1 MLSTNIMT
9 KQLHPVAEITT
20 TSGFMGEVRLKPFSR
35 FSIDYIM
42 EKTLQIGTSHDN
54 LMDLKLEKAIGNG
67 KRMRFKFEG
76 IDSELKAKNIIGKTI
91 YANTKADDEINLI
104 ASDLIGFD
112 VVTDTGDSVGELK
125 DVMWLPANDVYVVFN
140 GEKEL
145 LIPIVNEVVLS
156 VDYDKKEILIANI
169 DGLIS

>member
-1 MLSTNIMT
+1 MT
-9 KQLHPVAEITT
+9 KLLHPVAEITT

-42 EKTLQIGTSHDN
+42 KKTLQIGTSHDN
-54 LMDLKLEKAIGNG
+54 LRDIKLEKAIGNG

-104 ASDLIGFD
+104 ASNLIGFD
-112 VVTDTGDSVGELK
+112 VVTDTDDSVGELK

-145 LIPIVNEVVLS
+145 LIPIVKEVVLS

>member
-1 MLSTNIMT
+1 MT

-140 GEKEL
+140 GGKEL
-145 LIPIVNEVVLS
+145 LIPIVNEFVLS

>member
-1 MLSTNIMT
+1 MT
-9 KQLHPVAEITT
+9 KKLHPVAEITT
-20 TSGFMGEVRLKPFSR
+20 TSGYMGEVRLKPFSR

-112 VVTDTGDSVGELK
+112 VVTDTDDSVGELK

>member
-1 MLSTNIMT
+1 MT

-20 TSGFMGEVRLKPFSR
+20 TSGFMGEVRLKPLSR

>member
-1 MLSTNIMT
+1 MT
-9 KQLHPVAEITT
+9 KRLHPVAEITT
-20 TSGFMGEVRLKPFSR
+20 TSGYLGEVRLKPFSR
-35 FSIDYIM
+35 YSIDYIM

-54 LMDLKLEKAIGNG
+54 LIDLKFEKAIGIG

-91 YANTKADDEINLI
+91 FASTKIDDEISLI
-104 ASDLIGFD
+104 ASDLVGFN
-112 VVTDTGDSVGELK
+112 VVTETGLSVGELM

-145 LIPIVNEVVLS
+145 LIPIIPEVVLS
-156 VDYDKKEILIANI
+156 VDYDKKEIQIVNV
-169 DGLIS
+169 DGLIT

>member
-1 MLSTNIMT
+1 MT

-156 VDYDKKEILIANI
+156 VDYDKKQILIANI

>member
-1 MLSTNIMT
+1 MT

-20 TSGFMGEVRLKPFSR
+20 TSGYMGEVRLKPFSR

-42 EKTLQIGTSHDN
+42 EKTLQIGTSYDN
-54 LMDLKLEKAIGNG
+54 LIDLKLEKAIGNG

-145 LIPIVNEVVLS
+145 LIPIVKEVVLS
-156 VDYDKKEILIANI
+156 FDYDKKEILIANI

>member
-1 MLSTNIMT
+1 MT

-104 ASDLIGFD
+104 AIDLIGFD

>member
-1 MLSTNIMT
+1 ML
-9 KQLHPVAEITT
+9 KKLHPVAEITT
-20 TSGFMGEVRLKPFSR
+20 TSGYLGEVRLRPLTR

-42 EKTLQIGTSHDN
+42 EKALQIGTSYDN
-54 LMDLKLEKAIGNG
+54 LMELKLEKAIGNG

-76 IDSELKAKNIIGKTI
+76 INSELKAKNIIGKTI
-91 YANTKADDEINLI
+91 YASTRVDDEINLI
-104 ASDLIGFD
+104 SSDLIGFD
-112 VVTDTGDSVGELK
+112 VVTDTAEFVGKLK

-145 LIPIVNEVVLS
+145 LIPIVSEVVLS
-156 VDYDKKEILIANI
+156 IDYDKKEILIASI

>member
-1 MLSTNIMT
+1 MT

-20 TSGFMGEVRLKPFSR
+20 TSGYMGEVRLKPFSR

-42 EKTLQIGTSHDN
+42 EKTLQIGTSYDN
-54 LMDLKLEKAIGNG
+54 LIDLKLEKAIGNG

-112 VVTDTGDSVGELK
+112 VVTDTDDSVGELK

-145 LIPIVNEVVLS
+145 LIPIVSEVVLS

>member
-1 MLSTNIMT
+1 MT

-42 EKTLQIGTSHDN
+42 EKTLQIGTSYDN
-54 LMDLKLEKAIGNG
+54 LIDLKLEKAIGNG

-125 DVMWLPANDVYVVFN
+125 DVMWLPANDVYVIFN

>member
-1 MLSTNIMT
+1 MT

-20 TSGFMGEVRLKPFSR
+20 TSGYLGEVRLRPFSR

-42 EKTLQIGTSHDN
+42 EKTLQIGTSYDN
-54 LMDLKLEKAIGNG
+54 LIDLKLEKTIGNG
-67 KRMRFKFEG
+67 NRMRFKFEG
-76 IDSELKAKNIIGKTI
+76 INSDLKAKNIIGKTI
-91 YANTKADDEINLI
+91 YVSTRVDDKINLI
-104 ASDLIGFD
+104 ASDLIGFG
-112 VVTDTGDSVGELK
+112 VVTDTAEFVGELK

-145 LIPIVNEVVLS
+145 LIPIVSEVVLS
-156 VDYDKKEILIANI
+156 IDYDKKEILIASI

>member
-1 MLSTNIMT
+1 MS

-20 TSGFMGEVRLKPFSR
+20 TSGYMGEVRLKPFSR

-42 EKTLQIGTSHDN
+42 EKTLQIGTSYDN
-54 LMDLKLEKAIGNG
+54 LIDLKLEKAIGNG

-112 VVTDTGDSVGELK
+112 VVTDTDDSVGELK

-145 LIPIVNEVVLS
+145 LIPIVSEVVLS

>member
-1 MLSTNIMT
+1 MT

-20 TSGFMGEVRLKPFSR
+20 TSGYMGEVRLKPFSR
-35 FSIDYIM
+35 FSNDYIM
-42 EKTLQIGTSHDN
+42 EKTLQIGTSYDN
-54 LMDLKLEKAIGNG
+54 LIDLKLEKAIGNG

-112 VVTDTGDSVGELK
+112 VVTDTDDSVGELK

-145 LIPIVNEVVLS
+145 LIPIVNEIVLS
-156 VDYDKKEILIANI
+156 VDYDKKEILIANV

>member
-1 MLSTNIMT
+1 MF

-20 TSGFMGEVRLKPFSR
+20 TSGYMGEVRLKPFSR

-91 YANTKADDEINLI
+91 YANTKADDKINLI
-104 ASDLIGFD
+104 SSDLIGFD
-112 VVTDTGDSVGELK
+112 VVTDTDDSVGELK

-156 VDYDKKEILIANI
+156 VDYDKKEILIAKI
-169 DGLIS
+169 DGLIV

>member
-1 MLSTNIMT
+1 MT
-9 KQLHPVAEITT
+9 KKLHPVAEITT
-20 TSGFMGEVRLKPFSR
+20 TSGYMGEVRLKPFSR

-42 EKTLQIGTSHDN
+42 EKTLQIGTSYDN
-54 LMDLKLEKAIGNG
+54 LIDLKLEKAIGNG

-145 LIPIVNEVVLS
+145 LIPIVDEVVLS

>member
-1 MLSTNIMT
+1 MT

-42 EKTLQIGTSHDN
+42 EKTLQIGTSYDN
-54 LMDLKLEKAIGNG
+54 LIDLKLEKAIGNG

-112 VVTDTGDSVGELK
+112 VVTDTDDSVGELK

-140 GEKEL
+140 GDKEF
-145 LIPIVNEVVLS
+145 LIPIIPEFVLS
-156 VDYDKKEILIANI
+156 IDYDKKEILIASV

>member
-1 MLSTNIMT
+1 MT

-20 TSGFMGEVRLKPFSR
+20 TSGYMGEVRLKPFSR

-42 EKTLQIGTSHDN
+42 EKTLQIGTSYDN
-54 LMDLKLEKAIGNG
+54 LIDLKLEKAIGNG

-76 IDSELKAKNIIGKTI
+76 INSELKAKNIIGKTI
-91 YANTKADDEINLI
+91 YASTKADDEINLI

-112 VVTDTGDSVGELK
+112 VVTDTAEFVGELK

-145 LIPIVNEVVLS
+145 LIPIVSEVVLS
-156 VDYDKKEILIANI
+156 IDYEKKEILITSI

>member
-1 MLSTNIMT
+1 MT

-112 VVTDTGDSVGELK
+112 VVTDTDDSLGELK

>member
-1 MLSTNIMT
+1 MF

-20 TSGFMGEVRLKPFSR
+20 TSGYLGEVRLKPFSR

-42 EKTLQIGTSHDN
+42 KKTLQIGTSYDN
-54 LMDLKLEKAIGNG
+54 LIDLKLEKAIGNG

-76 IDSELKAKNIIGKTI
+76 IDSELKAKSIIGKTI

-140 GEKEL
+140 GGKEL

-156 VDYDKKEILIANI
+156 VDYDKKQILIASI

>member
-1 MLSTNIMT
+1 MT

-42 EKTLQIGTSHDN
+42 EKTLQIGTSYDN
-54 LMDLKLEKAIGNG
+54 LIDLKLEKAIGNG

-125 DVMWLPANDVYVVFN
+125 DVMWLPANDVYIVFN
-140 GEKEL
+140 GEKEF

-156 VDYDKKEILIANI
+156 VDYDKKEILIANL

>member
-1 MLSTNIMT
+1 MT

-20 TSGFMGEVRLKPFSR
+20 TSGFSGEVRLKPFSR

-91 YANTKADDEINLI
+91 YANTNADDEINLI

-112 VVTDTGDSVGELK
+112 VVTDTGGSVGELK
-125 DVMWLPANDVYVVFN
+125 DVMWLPANDVYVIFN
-140 GEKEL
+140 GDKEL

>member
-1 MLSTNIMT
+1 MF

-20 TSGFMGEVRLKPFSR
+20 TSGYLGEVRLKPFSR

-42 EKTLQIGTSHDN
+42 KKTLQIGTSYDN
-54 LMDLKLEKAIGNG
+54 LIDLKLEKSIGNG

-91 YANTKADDEINLI
+91 YASIKADDEINLI

-112 VVTDTGDSVGELK
+112 VVTDKAEFVGGLK

-140 GEKEL
+140 GKKEI
-145 LIPIVNEVVLS
+145 LIPIVSEVVLS
-156 VDYDKKEILIANI
+156 VDYDKKQILIASI

>member
-1 MLSTNIMT
+1 MT

-91 YANTKADDEINLI
+91 YANTNADDEINLI

-169 DGLIS
+169 DGLIT

>member
-1 MLSTNIMT
+1 MT

-169 DGLIS
+169 DGLIT

>member
-1 MLSTNIMT
+1 MT

-20 TSGFMGEVRLKPFSR
+20 TSGYMGEVRLKPFSR

-42 EKTLQIGTSHDN
+42 EKTLQIGTSYDN
-54 LMDLKLEKAIGNG
+54 LIDLKLEKAIGNG

-125 DVMWLPANDVYVVFN
+125 DVMWLPANDVYVIFN

-145 LIPIVNEVVLS
+145 LIPIINEVVLS

>member
-1 MLSTNIMT
+1 MT
-9 KQLHPVAEITT
+9 KKLHPVAEITT

-42 EKTLQIGTSHDN
+42 EKTLQIGTSFDN
-54 LMDLKLEKAIGNG
+54 LIDLKLEKTIGIG

-76 IDSELKAKNIIGKTI
+76 IDSQLKAKNIIGKTI
-91 YANTKADDEINLI
+91 YASTRADDEINLI

-112 VVTDTGDSVGELK
+112 IVTEITEFVGELK

-145 LIPIVNEVVLS
+145 LIPIVNEIVLS
-156 VDYDKKEILIANI
+156 VDYDKKEILIANV

>member
-1 MLSTNIMT
+1 MT

-20 TSGFMGEVRLKPFSR
+20 TSGYMGEVRLKPFSR

-42 EKTLQIGTSHDN
+42 AKTLQIGTSYDN
-54 LMDLKLEKAIGNG
+54 LIDLKLEKAIGNG

-112 VVTDTGDSVGELK
+112 VVTDTDDSVGELK

>member
-1 MLSTNIMT
+1 M
-9 KQLHPVAEITT
+9 HPVAEITT
-20 TSGFMGEVRLKPFSR
+20 TSGHTGEVRLKPLSR

-42 EKTLQIGTSHDN
+42 EKTLQIGTSYDN
-54 LMDLKLEKAIGNG
+54 LIDLKLEKAIGNG

-112 VVTDTGDSVGELK
+112 VVTDTDDSVGELK

>member
-1 MLSTNIMT
+1 MT
-9 KQLHPVAEITT
+9 KQVHPVAEITT
-20 TSGFMGEVRLKPFSR
+20 TSGYMGEVRLKPFSR

-42 EKTLQIGTSHDN
+42 EKTLQIGTSYDN
-54 LMDLKLEKAIGNG
+54 LIDLKLEKAIGNG

-112 VVTDTGDSVGELK
+112 VVTDTDDSVGELK

-140 GEKEL
+140 GGKEL
-145 LIPIVNEVVLS
+145 LIPIVSEVVLS

>member
-1 MLSTNIMT
+1 MA

>member
-1 MLSTNIMT
+1 MT

-20 TSGFMGEVRLKPFSR
+20 TSGYMGEVRLKPFSR

-42 EKTLQIGTSHDN
+42 EKTLQIGTSYDN
-54 LMDLKLEKAIGNG
+54 LIDLKLEKAIGNG

-104 ASDLIGFD
+104 ASNLIGFD
-112 VVTDTGDSVGELK
+112 VVTDTAESVGELK